1 MDANRTLLLLD
12 SAWRDEQAEEHARIT
27 GCEETRGE
35 STAVATC
42 KGGLGAKEGGGGSAA
57 AVGKARS
64 FLPQDTLSQTQFS
77 PKKQSPS
84 QPESYKEGQKG
95 KDNIGTTKNRRGEA
109 GDMSKKRGYIDGR
122 GPHEP
127 LP

>member
-42 KGGLGAKEGGGGSAA
+42 KGGLGAKEGGGGAQRLRWAKPDRFSHKIRSPLPYQSFSA
-57 AVGKARS
+57 S
-64 FLPQDTLSQTQFS
+64 FL
-77 PKKQSPS
+77 
-84 QPESYKEGQKG
+84 
-95 KDNIGTTKNRRGEA
+95 
-109 GDMSKKRGYIDGR
+109 
-122 GPHEP
+122 
-127 LP
+127 